1 MADDPKRRKAR
12 ENMTIAE
19 KMNPGPERDAK
30 IEEAEALDDSRT
42 SRRRPRTFQDPA
54 HGQAA
59 PDH

>member
-30 IEEAEALDDSRT
+30 IEEAEALDGRRIT
-42 SRRRPRTFQDPA
+42 SEKSTRR
-54 HGQAA
+54 
-59 PDH
+59 